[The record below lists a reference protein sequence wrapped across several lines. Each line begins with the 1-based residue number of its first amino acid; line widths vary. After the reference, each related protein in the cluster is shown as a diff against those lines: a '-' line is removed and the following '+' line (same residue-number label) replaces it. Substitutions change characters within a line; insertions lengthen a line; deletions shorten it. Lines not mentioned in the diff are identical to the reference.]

1 MNESQASHDNSL
13 IVVGKSKN
21 NKGKCTNNFCGEKLM
36 PILQLFGR
44 ERDQQTRINNH
55 PPC

>member
-44 ERDQQTRINNH
+44 ERDQ
-55 PPC
+55 